1 MTIDPATSSKT
12 FTSVVGFSQEPVGAV
27 VVGGDYQGLGIVRSL
42 GRRKVPVCVIDDEYS
57 ISRFSKYATHVVPV
71 ASLRDERR
79 TVDAVLEI
87 GHRLN
92 LRGWVLYPTRDET
105 VAAFARY
112 RTLLREFYRVPTPGW
127 ETIQWV
133 WDKRNTYRLANE
145 LGISTPRT
153 WYPRDLE
160 DLEQIR
166 ADPPFAVK
174 PAIKERF
181 FYATKAKAWRANNR
195 TELKKLFQKAA
206 AQVQPGEVMIQDL
219 IPGDGQQ
226 QFAYCAFFKA
236 GEAIGSM
243 VVGRRRQH
251 PPEFGRAS
259 TFVETIELALLEELS
274 QRFLRAI
281 NYYGLVELEYKL
293 DPRDGQYRLLD
304 VNGRTWGYHTLGF
317 GAGVDFPYMLF
328 ADQSGGFVQP
338 CRGRSGVRWIRLI
351 TDIPTGVLEVLKG
364 RRNWGTYLRSI
375 SRFDVEAVFSR
386 EDPLPAVAE
395 VAVLPYLS
403 VKRGL

>member
-1 MTIDPATSSKT
+1 MNIDPASSSET
-12 FTSVVGFSQEPVGAV
+12 FTSVVGFSQEVGAV
-27 VVGGDYQGLGIVRSL
+27 VIGGDYQGLGIVRSL
-42 GRRKVPVCVIDDEYS
+42 GRHKVPVCIIDDECS
-57 ISRFSKYATHVVPV
+57 ISRFSKYATHAVPV

-92 LRGWVLYPTRDET
+92 LKGWVLYPTRDET

-112 RTLLREFYRVPTPGW
+112 RSLLTEFFRVPTPGW

-145 LGISTPRT
+145 LGIPTPRT
-153 WYPRDLE
+153 WYPRDLK

-174 PAIKERF
+174 PAIKEHF

-195 TELKKLFQKAA
+195 AELKKLFQMAA
-206 AQVQPGEVMIQDL
+206 AQVQPGDVMIQDL
-219 IPGDGQQ
+219 IPGDGQR
-226 QFAYCAFFKA
+226 QFAYCAFFKE
-236 GEAIGSM
+236 GRAIGSM

-259 TFVETIELALLEELS
+259 TFVETIEFALLEELS

-328 ADQSGGFVQP
+328 ADQYGASVRP
-338 CRGRSGVRWIRLI
+338 CRGRSGVRWIRLV

-364 RRNWGTYLRSI
+364 RQNWGTYLRSI
-375 SRFDVEAVFSR
+375 GRFDIEAVFSR
-386 EDPLPAVAE
+386 EDPLPGVAE

-403 VKRGL
+403 VRRGL